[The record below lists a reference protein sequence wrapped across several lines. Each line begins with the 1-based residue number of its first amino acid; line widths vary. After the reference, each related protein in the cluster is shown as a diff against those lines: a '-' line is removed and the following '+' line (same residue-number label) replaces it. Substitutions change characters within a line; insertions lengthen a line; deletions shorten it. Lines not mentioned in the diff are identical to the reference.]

1 MNFILGSGM
10 VVFALLIIGLVL
22 IIKEFN
28 KSN

>member
-22 IIKEFN
+22 IVEEFN
-28 KSN
+28 KSG

>member
-22 IIKEFN
+22 IIEEFN

>member
-22 IIKEFN
+22 IIQEFN
-28 KSN
+28 KSD

>member
-22 IIKEFN
+22 TIQEFN
-28 KSN
+28 KFD